1 MMWIIRLLLPSESE
15 TDCQTCNHSSSCSAG
30 LPNCATYSP
39 MQKPSKSIR
48 ILVMSFN
55 SAIKKFSRP
64 VIEQPTSP
72 NVWEYTGI
80 MLSGIM
86 VIALTAAFEV
96 AAK

>member
-1 MMWIIRLLLPSESE
+1 MRWIIRYLFPNEPECES
-15 TDCQTCNHSSSCSAG
+15 CNHKSFCDEG
-30 LPNCATYSP
+30 IPNCATHSP

-55 SAIKKFSRP
+55 PAIKKFSRP

-72 NVWEYTGI
+72 NIWEYTGI